1 MFPVYKNNS
10 KNWCNGVI
18 IEKNKSYKFKEAFWR
33 IPAKLEGTDL
43 QHLIDGLTI
52 NDDGDPVNTHMIKVH
67 QPKLREKKT
76 KDKQKI
82 QKEKKKKKQEEENNE
97 SRKEEKQKKAQ
108 KKMDIFKALA
118 EKRKTKRGE
127 ARR

>member
-1 MFPVYKNNS
+1 
-10 KNWCNGVI
+10 
-18 IEKNKSYKFKEAFWR
+18 
-33 IPAKLEGTDL
+33 
-43 QHLIDGLTI
+43 
-52 NDDGDPVNTHMIKVH
+52 MIKVH